1 MRWCYFC
8 AIINIEPLLQLM
20 FTGGQDTM
28 QYLILSFNVIF
39 PIFFMLALGY
49 LIREL
54 KLVAE
59 SGFKMFSRATFYVFI
74 PALLFINIYK
84 SDLESSL
91 NVELIAYAI
100 ISLLL
105 MCLVLYFLIPR
116 IIKDKWDQ
124 PVVIQGI
131 YRSNFIIYG
140 MCIVQAIYPKAD
152 LGMVALLSA
161 FVVPLYS
168 VIAVLLFEMFSEKKN
183 DKKALLFNVIKTPM
197 VFSGGLGLFFLL
209 TRIEI
214 PELLLNQVESVSK
227 LATPI
232 ALLCLGG
239 TFKIQALKRHKR
251 PLILACAGKLI
262 IVPIAFLSI
271 AIMLGFR
278 GMELATLMAMFAAPV
293 ASSSFPMAQEL
304 GGNGELAG
312 EIVVVTSLLSIIT
325 VFGWVLLLSF
335 SGLL

>member
-1 MRWCYFC
+1 
-8 AIINIEPLLQLM
+8 
-20 FTGGQDTM
+20 M

-140 MCIVQAIYPKAD
+140 MCIVQAIYPNAD

>member
-1 MRWCYFC
+1 
-8 AIINIEPLLQLM
+8 
-20 FTGGQDTM
+20 M

>member
-1 MRWCYFC
+1 
-8 AIINIEPLLQLM
+8 
-20 FTGGQDTM
+20 M

-140 MCIVQAIYPKAD
+140 MCIVQAIYPNAD

-278 GMELATLMAMFAAPV
+278 GIELATLMAMFAAPV

>member
-197 VFSGGLGLFFLL
+197 VFSGALGLFFLL

>member
-140 MCIVQAIYPKAD
+140 MCIVQAIYPNAD

-278 GMELATLMAMFAAPV
+278 GIELATLMAMFAAPV

>member
-1 MRWCYFC
+1 
-8 AIINIEPLLQLM
+8 
-20 FTGGQDTM
+20 M

-168 VIAVLLFEMFSEKKN
+168 VIAGLLFEMFSEKKN

>member
-140 MCIVQAIYPKAD
+140 MCIVQAIYPNAD

>member
-20 FTGGQDTM
+20 FTGGQDAM

-39 PIFFMLALGY
+39 PIFFMLAVGY

-140 MCIVQAIYPKAD
+140 MCIVQAIYPNAD

-239 TFKIQALKRHKR
+239 TFKIQALKRHKK
-251 PLILACAGKLI
+251 PLILACAGKLV
-262 IVPIAFLSI
+262 IVPIVFLSI